1 MYIMDMAC
9 ALGVW
14 LSVKNALMN
23 VILLIHVHTT
33 KCTGKNDNFL
43 MFVQCNPNG
52 SPYFINIDIFAEP
65 STLLHYITIS
75 NTV

>member
-23 VILLIHVHTT
+23 VILLIHVHTI
-33 KCTGKNDNFL
+33 KCTGKKQQLSDVCAMIIQMDPL
-43 MFVQCNPNG
+43 
-52 SPYFINIDIFAEP
+52 
-65 STLLHYITIS
+65 TL
-75 NTV
+75 